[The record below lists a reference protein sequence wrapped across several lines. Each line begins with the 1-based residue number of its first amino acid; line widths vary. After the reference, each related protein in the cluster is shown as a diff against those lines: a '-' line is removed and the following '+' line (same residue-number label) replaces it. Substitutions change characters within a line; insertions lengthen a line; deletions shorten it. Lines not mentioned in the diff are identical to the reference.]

1 MRNVLQQVSILQFG
15 KKANIIP
22 VHKKGSRQCKNNYRP
37 ISLLPVFGKL
47 LENLL
52 FESIYNHL
60 CVNGLLT
67 AHQSGFHPGDST
79 INQLLSISYKIY
91 TGFEETPSRETRAVF
106 LDFSKAFDK
115 VWHEGLL
122 YKLECN
128 GIAGNLLH
136 LIQNFLSNRK
146 QRVLL
151 NGRNSEWKDI
161 SAGVPQGSVLEP
173 LLFLVYI
180 NDLVGNVRCDIKLF
194 ADDTSLFSAVYD
206 ESKTAEELDAD
217 LERVRLWAWQ
227 WKMKFNTE
235 KTEEV
240 IFSAKRVKPFH
251 PPPFVL

>member
-1 MRNVLQQVSILQFG
+1 MN
-15 KKANIIP
+15 KYNI
-22 VHKKGSRQCKNNYRP
+22 CT
-37 ISLLPVFGKL
+37 LPDEKL
-47 LENLL
+47 L
-52 FESIYNHL
+52 FDSIYNHL
-60 CVNGLLT
+60 CANGLLT
-67 AHQSGFHPGDST
+67 AHQSGFRPGDSA
-79 INQLLSISYKIY
+79 INQLLSISHKIY
-91 TGFEETPSRETRAVF
+91 TGFEETPSREIRAVF

-115 VWHEGLL
+115 VWYEGLL

-136 LIQNFLSNRK
+136 LIQNFPSNRK

-151 NGRNSEWKDI
+151 NVKNSEWKNT
-161 SAGVPQGSVLEP
+161 SAGVPQGSVLGP

-180 NDLVGNVRCDIKLF
+180 NDIVGNVRCDMKLF

-206 ESKTAEELDAD
+206 EFKTAEELDGD

-240 IFSAKRVKPFH
+240 IFSAKRVEPFH
-251 PPPFVL
+251 PPLSFGNDYVVGKSE

>member
-1 MRNVLQQVSILQFG
+1 MSVSPLSRVCKTSIFKQIRKIFNPMAINIRRISLTHEKLHFLHFSVQG
-15 KKANIIP
+15 VINALIDQYPSIWKKANIIP

-47 LENLL
+47 FEKLL
-52 FESIYNHL
+52 FDSIYNHL
-60 CVNGLLT
+60 CANGLLT
-67 AHQSGFHPGDST
+67 ALQSGFRPSDST
-79 INQLLSISYKIY
+79 INQLLSISHKIY

-151 NGRNSEWKDI
+151 NGKNSE
-161 SAGVPQGSVLEP
+161 
-173 LLFLVYI
+173 
-180 NDLVGNVRCDIKLF
+180 
-194 ADDTSLFSAVYD
+194 
-206 ESKTAEELDAD
+206 
-217 LERVRLWAWQ
+217 
-227 WKMKFNTE
+227 
-235 KTEEV
+235 
-240 IFSAKRVKPFH
+240 
-251 PPPFVL
+251 